1 MLRKLAFYRDFS
13 LLRRAAATTRVIE
26 DEEEEESKR
35 IMTMDIQQY
44 LNLTKMEL
52 KSQFLIY
59 AEEIVIDNKPCL
71 D

>member
-1 MLRKLAFYRDFS
+1 
-13 LLRRAAATTRVIE
+13 
-26 DEEEEESKR
+26 
-35 IMTMDIQQY
+35 MTMDIQQC
-44 LNLTKMEL
+44 LILTKMEL